1 MELSLEDELIAA
13 AKAGNVAEV
22 EALIVQGVDI
32 EYRDP
37 NYVSSSL

>member
-1 MELSLEDELIAA
+1 MSKEERLIAA

-22 EALIVQGVDI
+22 EALILEGVDI

-37 NYVSSSL
+37 NYVSKSS